1 MAAAAVGHTGGIPEK
16 RHRGTS
22 EEAGRRAS
30 GPALVPPF
38 DPWPLIDGLKDKPV
52 LLVRGET
59 SDLLS
64 VETAERMIGT
74 LPKAE
79 LVTVPGIGHAPILD
93 EPEAVAG
100 IDRLL
105 ARVLAEF
112 EVEAD

>member
-1 MAAAAVGHTGGIPEK
+1 
-16 RHRGTS
+16 
-22 EEAGRRAS
+22 
-30 GPALVPPF
+30 
-38 DPWPLIDGLKDKPV
+38 
-52 LLVRGET
+52 
-59 SDLLS
+59 
-64 VETAERMIGT
+64 MIGT

-105 ARVLAEF
+105 ARVLAES